1 MATKTD
7 IKKIVEN
14 RLISTDTDLEKLKAG
29 SDEHS
34 KAVKDISLLAGA
46 YAEIEK
52 VRIQQEDNEAR
63 REEQKRMNDAELEFK
78 ETQLAID
85 AARAENDKIVK
96 TKQLKNDILK
106 ICMDGAINGLAWIGY
121 SSVARR
127 AYRAEYIMSDG
138 ASSQLPNNVRKPIEL
153 LMPKKR
159 F

>member
-1 MATKTD
+1 MAIKTD

-14 RLISTDTDLEKLKAG
+14 RLVSTDTDLEKLKAG

-63 REEQKRMNDAELEFK
+63 REEQRRMNDEELDLK
-78 ETQLAID
+78 RKQLAVEVTK
-85 AARAENDKIVK
+85 AENDKSNK
-96 TKQLKNDILK
+96 ERQLKNDILK

-127 AYRAEYIMSDG
+127 AYKAEYMMSDG